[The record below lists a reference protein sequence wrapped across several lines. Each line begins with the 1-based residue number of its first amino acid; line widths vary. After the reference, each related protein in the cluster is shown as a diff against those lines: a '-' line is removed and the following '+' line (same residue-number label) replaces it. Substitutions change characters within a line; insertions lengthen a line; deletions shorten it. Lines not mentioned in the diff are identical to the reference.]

1 MKEIIVEFD
10 MYLESIGLT
19 FEAVIIGGAAL
30 NILDISSRKT
40 KDVDCL
46 DPQIPRE
53 IKEASKQFSIERKK
67 FLLDA
72 DWLNNGSVSLKSDLP
87 SGWRLRTRVLYHGK
101 ALHLDVLGRSDLL
114 KSKLF
119 AYCDRVTPDFED
131 LILLKP
137 LSSELYEA
145 IDWVK
150 DRDAHPNWSKHVEK
164 AFFFLR
170 KTLGYE

>member
-53 IKEASKQFSIERKK
+53 IKEAS
-67 FLLDA
+67 
-72 DWLNNGSVSLKSDLP
+72 
-87 SGWRLRTRVLYHGK
+87 
-101 ALHLDVLGRSDLL
+101 
-114 KSKLF
+114 
-119 AYCDRVTPDFED
+119 
-131 LILLKP
+131 
-137 LSSELYEA
+137 
-145 IDWVK
+145 
-150 DRDAHPNWSKHVEK
+150 
-164 AFFFLR
+164 
-170 KTLGYE
+170 